1 MKDNTASLSRFAVA
15 VSFGLFGLCVFLG
28 VITAY
33 RLVGGAFSK
42 MADCVCSLTFD
53 GVSFLP
59 GFKKAV
65 TGDLIF
71 CLSVLFFTTGVFG
84 WVFPGCALLVKGF
97 FMGAVAGLAAKCL
110 IMKKAAEVFFAVFI
124 SNFLVLPLWIL
135 LTLAAMNFS
144 LNWCSVPRGERVK
157 EYLCFLVKVLMFFIL
172 MCLAQLIQ
180 IGIGVGVINIGR

>member
-1 MKDNTASLSRFAVA
+1 MKDNTTGSSRLAIA
-15 VSFGLFGLCVFLG
+15 VSFALFGICVFLG

-42 MADCVCSLTFD
+42 MADNVRSLAFD

-71 CLSVLFFTTGVFG
+71 CISVLLFAPGTFQ
-84 WVFPGCALLVKGF
+84 WVLPGGAVLVKGF
-97 FMGAVAGLAAKCL
+97 FMGAVSGLAAKCL
-110 IMKKAAEVFFAVFI
+110 VMGKAMEVFFAIFV

-144 LNWCSVPRGERVK
+144 LNWCSVPRGERAK
-157 EYLCFLVKVLMFFIL
+157 EYSAFLVKVLVFFVL
-172 MCLAQLIQ
+172 MCLAQCIQ